1 MSLAYT
7 SMSEALEIIQSN
19 EKVIMLNS
27 GPGCSTCD
35 KAERALLSAKDQLLG
50 VTLLKIDS
58 IDSIDLLGEFAIRS
72 NGSLTFIKGGVKQT
86 SLITDKVEDVLN
98 MYRLHFV
105 SQTNN

>member
-7 SMSEALEIIQSN
+7 PMSEALEIIQSN

-27 GPGCSTCD
+27 GPGCKQCD
-35 KAERALLSAKDQLLG
+35 KAERALMSAKDQLLG

-58 IDSIDLLGEFAIRS
+58 IDSIDLLGEFAIRA

-86 SLITDKVEDVLN
+86 SLITDKVEDVLRT
-98 MYRLHFV
+98 YRTSF
-105 SQTNN
+105 SI